1 MPISM
6 KQYQKLLLKREA
18 RELVGRRGVHLWLM
32 VLMLIATF
40 ASIAFSEGSQ
50 NYLKYRM
57 ADPFTNWVSI
67 AKSNDDASIDNES
80 FNKFRDSLYLDENKA
95 RYDYRDV
102 LISMKQSFT
111 MGHLNGRNDFIT
123 GRFFEHLNTVLIH
136 KVLSK
141 DNVVEGCRV
150 DSTLLSDESMG
161 LIITEKTAE
170 RLGYSSKKLPPYIH
184 YWAHNEGVDSIGL
197 QLKDEKFLPVALPV
211 LAVVN
216 RLPNNAQMVGN
227 IHLFEQLRNGS
238 GNAPFDFTAHRND
251 YQRQL
256 TYFVAEGLEEDF
268 KQTMKKMIPDSI
280 QNKYNIMEAGDN
292 FQYMRTWKSG
302 TIMQVN
308 LGDASISL
316 DVYQTVANAL
326 ANHYTDATEV
336 CQIYNF
342 DTQKVETPRSMF
354 LAVEFNTLNHIHEFE
369 EFAKKYHIQM
379 ELEQVRTME
388 NFVAVTQM
396 ASILSGAMVL
406 FSIICII
413 MFMVNMLQNYFQ
425 KVKRNI
431 GTFKA
436 FGMNGRELI
445 SVYIL
450 LLIMIVFAAVI
461 IALLLTWTLQVLL
474 PLFGIEKDGFNYLS
488 LWHSTTYVATIVIF
502 LATVCTVVIVM
513 TRLLSQTPGDLIY
526 DRN

>member
-1 MPISM
+1 M

-18 RELVGRRGVHLWLM
+18 RELIGRRGSHLWLL
-32 VLMLIATF
+32 VLMLVATF

-67 AKSNDDASIDNES
+67 ARSNDDASTDNEA
-80 FNKFRDSLYLDENKA
+80 FNKFRDSLYLDENRE

-111 MGHLNGRNDFIT
+111 MGHLNGRSDFIT
-123 GRFFEHLNTVLIH
+123 GRFFEHLNTPLIH
-136 KVLSK
+136 KVLSE
-141 DNVVEGCRV
+141 DNVVKGCLV
-150 DSTLLSDESMG
+150 DSTLLVDESMG
-161 LIITEKTAE
+161 IIITEKTAE
-170 RLGYSSKKLPPYIH
+170 RLGYNAQSLPPYIH
-184 YWAHNEGVDSIGL
+184 YWAHNEGADSLGL
-197 QLKDEKFLPVALPV
+197 QLKDEKFLPVALPI
-211 LAVVN
+211 LAVVK
-216 RLPNNAQMVGN
+216 RLPNNAQMLAN

-238 GNAPFDFTAHRND
+238 GNAPFDFTAHKDD

-256 TYFVAEGLEEDF
+256 AFFVSEGLEEDF
-268 KQTMKKMIPDSI
+268 KQSVKKFIPDSL
-280 QNKYNIMEAGDN
+280 QQQYGIMEAGDN
-292 FQYMRTWKSG
+292 YQYMRTWKPGS
-302 TIMQVN
+302 IMQVN
-308 LGDASISL
+308 LGDASIPL
-316 DVYQTVANAL
+316 EVYQTIANAL
-326 ANHYTDATEV
+326 SSHYADATKI
-336 CQIYNF
+336 CQVYDFN
-342 DTQKVETPRSMF
+342 TQKTETPRSMF
-354 LAVEFNTLNHIHEFE
+354 LSVEFNTLNHIHEFE
-369 EFAKKYHIQM
+369 EFARRYHIQM

-396 ASILSGAMVL
+396 AAILSGAMVL
-406 FSIICII
+406 FSIVCII
-413 MFMVNMLQNYFQ
+413 MFMVNMLQSYFQ

-450 LLIMIVFAAVI
+450 LLIMIVFAAVV
-461 IALLLTWTLQVLL
+461 IALLLTWTLQGIL
-474 PLFGIEKDGFNYLS
+474 PLLGMEKDGFNYLS
-488 LWHSTTYVATIVIF
+488 LWHTTTYVATAVIF
-502 LATVCTVVIVM
+502 AATVCTVVWVM

>member
-1 MPISM
+1 M

-18 RELVGRRGVHLWLM
+18 KELIGRHGSHLWLL
-32 VLMLIATF
+32 VLMLVATF
-40 ASIAFSEGSQ
+40 VSIAFSEGSQ

-67 AKSNDDASIDNES
+67 AKSNDDAGADNET
-80 FNKFRDSLYLDENKA
+80 FNKFRDSLYLDENKE

-111 MGHLNGRNDFIT
+111 MGNLNGRNDFIT
-123 GRFFEHLNTVLIH
+123 GRFFEHLNTELIK
-136 KVLSK
+136 KVLSE
-141 DNVVEGCRV
+141 DNVVEGCRI
-150 DSTLLSDESMG
+150 DSTLLVDESMG
-161 LIITEKTAE
+161 IIITEKTAE
-170 RLGYSSKKLPPYIH
+170 RLGYSALNLPPYIH

-216 RLPNNAQMVGN
+216 RLPNNAQMVAN

-256 TYFVAEGLEEDF
+256 SFFVADGLEEDF
-268 KQTMKKMIPDSI
+268 KKTIKKFIPDSL
-280 QNKYNIMEAGDN
+280 QLKYSIMEAGDN
-292 FQYMRTWKSG
+292 YKYMRTWKPGS
-302 TIMQVN
+302 IIQVN
-308 LGDASISL
+308 LGDASIPL
-316 DVYQTVANAL
+316 DVYQVLANAL
-326 ANHYTDATEV
+326 ATHYADATKV
-336 CQIYNF
+336 CQVYNF

-369 EFAKKYHIQM
+369 EFARRYHIQM

-406 FSIICII
+406 FSIVCII
-413 MFMVNMLQNYFQ
+413 MFMVNMLQSYFQ

-450 LLIMIVFAAVI
+450 LLVIIVFAAVVI
-461 IALLLTWTLQVLL
+461 SLLFTWALQGLL
-474 PLFGIEKDGFNYLS
+474 PFFGIGKDGFNYLS

-502 LATVCTVVIVM
+502 AATVFTVVIVM